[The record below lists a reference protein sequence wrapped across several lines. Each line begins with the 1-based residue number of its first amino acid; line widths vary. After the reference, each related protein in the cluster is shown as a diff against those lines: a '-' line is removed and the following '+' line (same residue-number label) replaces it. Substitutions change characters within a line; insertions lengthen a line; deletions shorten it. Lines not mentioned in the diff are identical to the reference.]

1 MTDAVLALN
10 AGSSSIKFGL
20 FGARAADGPVLI
32 AKGLLEDQGS
42 EPHFTV
48 RDPAGATL
56 VDRQWSGATAH
67 EDLLG
72 ALLEWVETHLDGK
85 KLAAVGHRI
94 VHGGLRFV
102 EPVRL
107 TDETIAAIDDLTPL
121 APLHQPRSLEPI
133 RALRTLRPDL
143 PQVGCF
149 DTAFHHNLAPPV
161 SRYAVPRRFE
171 EAGVRK
177 YGFHGLS
184 YHFIAGRLAEV
195 APELVARRT
204 VVAHLGNGASLCAMR
219 DGRSRDTTMGFTA
232 LDGLVMGT
240 RCGAIDPG
248 VVLHL
253 QKQHGMSADAVEH
266 MLYHEA
272 GLLGVSGL
280 SSDMRTLAE
289 SDDPRAHEAID
300 LFGFHVA
307 RETAAMANT
316 LGGLDAL
323 VFTGGIGE
331 HSAAVRADVCAR
343 LVWLGVE
350 IDTAANDQHSERL
363 ATPTSRVEVLCL
375 ATDEEIVIARAALHP
390 MG

>member
-20 FGARAADGPVLI
+20 FEARAADGPVLI

-48 RDPAGATL
+48 RDPAGATF

-72 ALLEWVETHLDGK
+72 ALLAWVETHLDGK

-149 DTAFHHNLAPPV
+149 DTAFHHDLAPPV

-219 DGRSRDTTMGFTA
+219 DGHSRDTTMGFTA

-289 SDDPRAHEAID
+289 SDDLHAHEAID
-300 LFGFHVA
+300 LFGFHIS

-343 LVWLGVE
+343 LAWLGVE
-350 IDTAANDQHSERL
+350 IDTATNDQHGERL
-363 ATPTSRVEVLCL
+363 ATQTSRVEVLCL
-375 ATDEEIVIARAALHP
+375 ATDEEIVIARAALHL